1 MELSKE
7 DMEILEKKLDEYENS
22 KLKDHVLTVDEQLAQ
37 LNNLVVVLTK
47 RTYLLNKKVDEK
59 LLKASKISRV
69 ERRVTEIEN
78 KYNTL
83 NQYCLDID
91 QSVAEYRDEIENKE
105 VAGFDELHEKVE
117 RLDGVCSTLA
127 QKLDGIAQPKIK
139 VLGDFNT
146 RLKNL
151 EKKLDD
157 VEEQHQNDV
166 LETIQKVLN
175 KVQSDNKPW
184 IDKIEDVA
192 RLNQT
197 NHRHLTQLINDVV
210 HSVGDLRKSVGDF
223 RKPEESLSVGVTD
236 EDIERMLNEL
246 FSHMGMAPHSM
257 MEYAKRSAIL
267 NIVREHIEEW

>member
-246 FSHMGMAPHSM
+246 FLIWAWRLI
-257 MEYAKRSAIL
+257 A
-267 NIVREHIEEW
+267 